1 MPVLALGISYRR
13 APVELLERL
22 AFAGEDLPKAYRQ
35 LGELESVQGA
45 VLLSTCNRVE
55 VYAEVSSY
63 HAGFL
68 DLKRF
73 LSESREVPLDD
84 IAEPLYSHYED
95 DAAEHLFAVASGL
108 DSMVV
113 GEPQIQTQVRQAYR
127 AAEDE
132 GAPSALL
139 IKLFGSA
146 LRTGRRVRERTG
158 IGASP
163 SAMVDAALEL
173 ARGAVGPLE
182 DRSALVVGAGGIAAL
197 AVKDLRARG
206 VARLTVLNRNPD
218 RARRLADRLGAE
230 SDGLEG
236 LPRGLAEADLVVSST
251 AASGL
256 VIGLDVARRALAG
269 RGREPSGRPVVFVDL
284 AVPRDVD
291 PRIAEEPNAVLI
303 DIDDV
308 KLAVAG
314 TGADQSGEMDR
325 ARAIVAE
332 EVRRLAEW
340 RRAAKLAPLIQALR
354 DRGARI
360 QATELARVAPRLS
373 SLSDR
378 EWADVQAMAG
388 AIVAKLLHEPIVGLK
403 ARAATGSDSLTRAA
417 AELFGLDPDDPAAPA
432 SGPGRE

>member
-1 MPVLALGISYRR
+1 
-13 APVELLERL
+13 
-22 AFAGEDLPKAYRQ
+22 
-35 LGELESVQGA
+35 
-45 VLLSTCNRVE
+45 
-55 VYAEVSSY
+55 
-63 HAGFL
+63 
-68 DLKRF
+68 
-73 LSESREVPLDD
+73 
-84 IAEPLYSHYED
+84 
-95 DAAEHLFAVASGL
+95 
-108 DSMVV
+108 
-113 GEPQIQTQVRQAYR
+113 
-127 AAEDE
+127 
-132 GAPSALL
+132 
-139 IKLFGSA
+139 
-146 LRTGRRVRERTG
+146 
-158 IGASP
+158 
-163 SAMVDAALEL
+163 
-173 ARGAVGPLE
+173 
-182 DRSALVVGAGGIAAL
+182 
-197 AVKDLRARG
+197 
-206 VARLTVLNRNPD
+206 
-218 RARRLADRLGAE
+218 
-230 SDGLEG
+230 
-236 LPRGLAEADLVVSST
+236 
-251 AASGL
+251 
-256 VIGLDVARRALAG
+256 
-269 RGREPSGRPVVFVDL
+269 VVFVDL

>member
-1 MPVLALGISYRR
+1 MPVLALGVSYRR

-22 AFAGEDLPKAYRQ
+22 TFAGEDLAKAYRQ
-35 LGELESVQGA
+35 LGELESVDGA

-55 VYAEVSSY
+55 VYAEVSTY

-68 DLKRF
+68 DVKRF
-73 LSESREVPLDD
+73 LSQSREVPVDD
-84 IAEPLYSHYED
+84 FAEPLYSHYED

-108 DSMVV
+108 DSLVV

-132 GAPSALL
+132 VAASPLL
-139 IKLFGSA
+139 VKLFGSA
-146 LRTGRRVRERTG
+146 LRTGRRVRAETG

-173 ARGAVGPLE
+173 AQGTLGPLA

-197 AVKDLRARG
+197 AVKGLRSRG
-206 VARLTVLNRNPD
+206 VGRLEVLNRNPD
-218 RARRLADRLGAE
+218 RARRLADRAGAE
-230 SDGLEG
+230 SDGLDG
-236 LPRGLAEADLVVSST
+236 LPRALAGADLVVSST
-251 AASGL
+251 AASGT
-256 VIGLDVARRALAG
+256 VIGLDMARRALAG
-269 RGREPSGRPVVFVDL
+269 RGAAARPLVFVDL

-291 PRIAEEPNAVLI
+291 PRIGEEPGAALI

-308 KLAVAG
+308 KVAVAG
-314 TGADQSGEMDR
+314 TGADLTGDLER

-340 RRAAKLAPLIQALR
+340 RRAARLAPLIQALR

-360 QATELARVAPRLS
+360 QAAELARVAPKLS

-378 EWADVQAMAG
+378 EWAEVQAMAG

-403 ARAATGSDSLTRAA
+403 ARAATGSDSLARAA
-417 AELFGLDPDDPAAPA
+417 AELFGLEADGPA
-432 SGPGRE
+432 RE

>member
-1 MPVLALGISYRR
+1 MPVLALGVSYRR

-73 LSESREVPLDD
+73 LSESREVAVDD

-127 AAEDE
+127 AAEEE
-132 GAPSALL
+132 GAPSPLL

-146 LRTGRRVRERTG
+146 LRTGRLVRERTG

-173 ARGAVGPLE
+173 VREAVGPLE

-197 AVKDLRARG
+197 AVKALGARG
-206 VARLTVLNRNPD
+206 VARLKVLNRNPD
-218 RARRLADRLGAE
+218 RARRLADRSGAE

-236 LPRGLAEADLVVSST
+236 LPQALAEADLVVSST

-256 VIGLDVARRALAG
+256 VIGLDVARRALAD
-269 RGREPSGRPVVFVDL
+269 RRPLGRPLVFVDL

-291 PRIAEEPNAVLI
+291 PRIAAEPGAAVI

-314 TGADQSGEMDR
+314 TGADPSGEMDR
-325 ARAIVAE
+325 ARAIVAD

-360 QATELARVAPRLS
+360 QAAELARVAPKLS

-378 EWADVQAMAG
+378 EWADVQAMAA

-417 AELFGLDPDDPAAPA
+417 AELFGLDPDAPGPGPAA
-432 SGPGRE
+432 GPGRE